1 MSSVRIGDAGERAA
15 HPERVNDAMRRVL
28 EGRARW
34 GTLDVAPASPG
45 LWQRVRLT
53 VYPPGITRGERRL
66 LHLRHGWPVA
76 GAIAGAA
83 LVVALSSAGPVL
95 SFAVALT
102 AYLAGFA
109 VLARLTRELRS
120 RSRVVTVASEY
131 VRGELREYGEVRV
144 LRSAASRLM
153 ELEAARRSGLVDP
166 VAYEAA
172 WIDVYETLPG
182 GAAVTTGSVPG
193 PAPHARPRPHRPPS
207 S

>member
-1 MSSVRIGDAGERAA
+1 M
-15 HPERVNDAMRRVL
+15 NDVMRRML

-34 GTLDVAPASPG
+34 GTLDVTPASPG

-76 GAIAGAA
+76 GAIAG
-83 LVVALSSAGPVL
+83 LVLMVALSDAGPVL
-95 SFAVALT
+95 SLAAALT
-102 AYLAGFA
+102 VYLSGFV

-131 VRGELREYGEVRV
+131 VRGELHEFGDVRL
-144 LRSAASRLM
+144 LRAAASRLI
-153 ELEAARRSGLVDP
+153 ELDARRRAGLVDP
-166 VAYEAA
+166 VAYESA

-182 GAAVTTGSVPG
+182 GAALTTGG
-193 PAPHARPRPHRPPS
+193 RGRAIRRR
-207 S
+207 

>member
-1 MSSVRIGDAGERAA
+1 MGSVRIGRACERTA

-76 GAIAGAA
+76 GAIAG
-83 LVVALSSAGPVL
+83 LVLMVGLSDAGPVL
-95 SFAVALT
+95 SFAAALT
-102 AYLAGFA
+102 VYLSGFV
-109 VLARLTRELRS
+109 VLARLTRELRA

-131 VRGELREYGEVRV
+131 VRGELHEFGDVRL
-144 LRSAASRLM
+144 LRTAASRLI
-153 ELEAARRSGLVDP
+153 ELDARRRAGLIDP
-166 VAYEAA
+166 VAYESA

-182 GAAVTTGSVPG
+182 GAALTTGG
-193 PAPHARPRPHRPPS
+193 RGGAIRRR
-207 S
+207 